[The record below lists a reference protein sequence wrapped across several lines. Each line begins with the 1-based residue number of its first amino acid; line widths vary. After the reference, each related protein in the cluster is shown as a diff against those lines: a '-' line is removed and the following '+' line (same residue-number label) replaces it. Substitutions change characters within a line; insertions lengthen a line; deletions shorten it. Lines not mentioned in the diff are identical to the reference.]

1 MKKIILPILL
11 IMSSCAFAQVKVQ
24 DLTEDTS
31 PSATAD
37 VGYSIKNYAGTP
49 LPRKVKWGNI
59 SKLSGWELSG
69 STISPVSSS
78 YNVSMAGNVTAGA
91 FYGDGSHLTGISAG
105 GGSGSGTVNS
115 GTAGYLTYY
124 PSTGTTVDD
133 LSILYSDGTNLGL
146 GTTSLSHKLEVSGTI
161 NASGAITGSNLSG
174 TNTGDQ
180 TITLSGDISGSGTTA
195 ITTAIGNSKV
205 TNAMLAGSIAASKLI
220 GTDITS
226 LGTVTTGTWNATTI
240 DYTRGGTGLTS
251 ATDDNVL
258 VGSGIGWAS
267 KTLPSCADSAGQHL
281 NYDSSSNS
289 FSCGTTSGT
298 TVSAGGSDTQVQF
311 NDGGTT
317 LAGSSV
323 LTLDKTINAS
333 SGTENPVSIA
343 PTIAQ
348 SGTAGFN
355 GLNINVTES
364 STGSGTKNLINL
376 AVAGTSKAAV
386 DDTGAVTATSYTTSS
401 TSAGSLQ
408 LNEASANGAN
418 FRKFTVASS
427 LSGDA
432 TITLDGTDGTTITFP
447 AVTGTLATLDSP
459 TFTTFLKLPQGTG
472 PTVDAAGKIAIDTT
486 NDQLD
491 YYGGA
496 KRVISYIHS
505 KSFVIDAATST
516 ADYVL
521 WRAPYAV
528 TITAIHVRCTGGTNV
543 IGGLDEGDSNGTNV
557 VAVDSDITA
566 SAGTMA
572 ADDGSLTNPTIAS
585 GRTVNWHTTSVS
597 GTNTSLM
604 VTFEYTIDAT

>member
-401 TSAGSLQ
+401 TSAGSIQ

-418 FRKFTVASS
+418 FIKLTSASS
-427 LSGDA
+427 RSGDS
-432 TITLDGTDGTTITFP
+432 TITIDGTDGTTQTFP
-447 AVTGTLATLDSP
+447 TTSQTLVGKTSTDTL
-459 TFTTFLKLPQGTG
+459 
-472 PTVDAAGKIAIDTT
+472 T
-486 NDQLD
+486 N
-491 YYGGA
+491 
-496 KRVISYIHS
+496 KRITLRT
-505 KSFVIDAATST
+505 TST
-516 ADYVL
+516 ASTTSWTIDSDSYDMAIQTALAGALTVN
-521 WRAPYAV
+521 AP
-528 TITAIHVRCTGGTNV
+528 TGTPTEGQKLL
-543 IGGLDEGDSNGTNV
+543 IRILDNGTARAITWNAAF
-557 VAVDSDITA
+557 VARGVALPAT
-566 SAGTMA
+566 
-572 ADDGSLTNPTIAS
+572 
-585 GRTVNWHTTSVS
+585 TVLSKYLYVGFVYNTTSS
-597 GTNTSLM
+597 KWECIAASQ
-604 VTFEYTIDAT
+604 EQ